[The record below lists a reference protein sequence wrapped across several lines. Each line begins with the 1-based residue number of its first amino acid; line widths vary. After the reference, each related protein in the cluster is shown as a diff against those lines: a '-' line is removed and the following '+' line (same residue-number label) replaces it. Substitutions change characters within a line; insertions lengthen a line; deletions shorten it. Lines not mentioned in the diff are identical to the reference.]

1 MYIFLA
7 GISINEVNWRVI
19 LNMSGPGLKHAES
32 HAAIHE
38 AALNEAREL
47 NEILAK
53 LFENNDLEKALE
65 IAYVTVEH
73 WETRTL
79 RHADS
84 EERGLYKEL
93 EEEKPELRD
102 SIIALIRDHDTL
114 RFLVKNIKDL
124 LDSEGFTKNVLEQF
138 YTLVH
143 VDVYH
148 NLEEERILPHH

>member
-1 MYIFLA
+1 MNLI
-7 GISINEVNWRVI
+7 GGWIK
-19 LNMSGPGLKHAES
+19 MSGPGLKHAES

-53 LFENNDLEKALE
+53 LLEHNDLEKALE

-79 RHADS
+79 RHAEA

-93 EEEKPELRD
+93 EEENPELSD
-102 SIIALIRDHDTL
+102 SIIALKRDHDTL
-114 RFLVKNIKDL
+114 RYLVKRIKDT
-124 LDSEGFTKNVLEQF
+124 LDTDGITKTVLEQF
-138 YTLVH
+138 YSLVH
-143 VDVYH
+143 VDEYH